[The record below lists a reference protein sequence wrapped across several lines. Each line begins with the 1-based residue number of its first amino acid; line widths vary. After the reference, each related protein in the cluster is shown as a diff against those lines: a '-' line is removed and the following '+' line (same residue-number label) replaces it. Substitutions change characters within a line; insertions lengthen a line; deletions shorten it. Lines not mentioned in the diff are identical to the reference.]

1 MLIKNFGHLWER
13 KFTNY
18 GRGGVK
24 GHLRGYAN
32 QSKIVD
38 FREQIGVYVLYDKD
52 FIPVYVGQAGNG
64 NAKLFDRLKKHET
77 DHLWNRWQS
86 FSWYGFRGVNM
97 NGTLSAHDVVEKTF
111 KSNGTGILDE
121 FEAIL
126 ITALEPKLN
135 KQGAKWK
142 DCNEYFQEIDETMEE
157 VTLYDLLERQKS
169 LEKLISSLKR

>member
-24 GHLRGYAN
+24 GHLQGYVSP
-32 QSKIVD
+32 QSNIID

-52 FIPVYVGQAGNG
+52 FMPVYVGQAGNG
-64 NAKLFDRLKKHET
+64 NAKLFARLKQHET

-86 FSWYGFRGVNM
+86 FSWYGIRGVNQ
-97 NGTLSAHDVVEKTF
+97 NGSLSANDNARKMF
-111 KSNGTGILDE
+111 KSNGKGLLDE

-135 KQGAKWK
+135 KQGQSGKTAMSIFKRSTKPWRRSR
-142 DCNEYFQEIDETMEE
+142 FTIFS
-157 VTLYDLLERQKS
+157 KS
-169 LEKLISSLKR
+169 KRLSKNSLGH